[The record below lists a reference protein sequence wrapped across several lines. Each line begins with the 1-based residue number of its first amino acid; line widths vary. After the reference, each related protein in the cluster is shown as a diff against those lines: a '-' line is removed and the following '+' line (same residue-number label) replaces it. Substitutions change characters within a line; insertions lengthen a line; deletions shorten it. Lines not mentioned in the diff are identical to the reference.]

1 MVLNCQVVEWVDFF
15 TNPVF
20 KNPGIYIFFK
30 LPKVYERVSPVLAQR
45 TSYRFSSLY
54 YKAVKLKELNAW
66 INERWLKVYL
76 LLFFLQS
83 TPEIYALLTG
93 RPVQSRWLDTGQFFC
108 AFIDQDYVEVNEN
121 AKENETNIQ
130 PSWKNRFGQQRTYYM
145 AKKRIFSCGI
155 NAGNPERPILPAR
168 VANQNFHLARSWI

>member
-1 MVLNCQVVEWVDFF
+1 M
-15 TNPVF
+15 
-20 KNPGIYIFFK
+20 
-30 LPKVYERVSPVLAQR
+30 SPVLAQR

-93 RPVQSRWLDTGQFFC
+93 RPVQSRWLDIGQFFC
-108 AFIDQDYVEVNEN
+108 AFIDQDYVEVNKN
-121 AKENETNIQ
+121 AKKNETNIQ
-130 PSWKNRFGQQRTYYM
+130 PSWKNRFGQQKTYYM